1 MRKILLVIDEYQEM
15 VALENLLRRVGFDVL
30 SVGKDILVNDAL
42 NGFFPDIVVT
52 SMKGRAVDGVKVST
66 RIRKLAPPPRVAFV
80 TNAESAANISVE
92 QKLFTD
98 AVIASPLQPIPVIRT
113 IAQLANLDPNP
124 LIGKFQKL
132 SSGRMGD
139 EKVDIVVDGYVDTTS
154 GQESH
159 FVRGGDGTVTEGWDP
174 VKSRGSAATL
184 RTARSDRYEQ
194 FLRHNGGSEPV
205 DGILPRDIIAAAIRK
220 LKKQEAADEAAEL
233 ERIDVERREYVRALF
248 SEGADAAEGGL
259 KKEAGIDRDRGD

>member
-30 SVGKDILVNDAL
+30 SVGKDILVNDSIA
-42 NGFFPDIVVT
+42 GFFPDIVVAT
-52 SMKGRAVDGVKVST
+52 MKGRAVDGVKVST
-66 RIRKLAPPPRVAFV
+66 RVRKLAPPPRVAFV
-80 TNAESAANISVE
+80 ASAENAANIAVE

-98 AVIASPLQPIPVIRT
+98 AVIATPLQPIPVIRT

-139 EKVDIVVDGYVDTTS
+139 EKVEIVVDGRVDTS
-154 GQESH
+154 VGQESQ
-159 FVRGGDGTVTEGWDP
+159 FIRGGSGSSGEDWDP
-174 VKSRGSAATL
+174 VKTRGQAASL

-194 FLRHNGGSEPV
+194 FLRGQENEPV
-205 DGILPRDIIAAAIRK
+205 QGLLPRDIIAAAVRK
-220 LKKQEAADEAAEL
+220 LKAEAAKEAEEL
-233 ERIDVERREYVRALF
+233 ERINLEKREYVRALF
-248 SEGADAAEGGL
+248 NGDVDGAPDP
-259 KKEAGIDRDRGD
+259 KKDSNKS